1 MTQTAR
7 IVAAIEYREGDGPT
21 LEIREGPVDVEI
33 MELDVTLSWVDGDV
47 HGAAAIPLTDF
58 QRYLEEGKIVLDEP
72 GAVEA

>member
-7 IVAAIEYREGDGPT
+7 IVVTIEYREGDGPT
-21 LEIREGPVDVEI
+21 LEIREGPVEVAI
-33 MELDVTLSWVDGDV
+33 MELDVTLSWVEGDA
-47 HGAAAIPLTDF
+47 HGATAIPLADF